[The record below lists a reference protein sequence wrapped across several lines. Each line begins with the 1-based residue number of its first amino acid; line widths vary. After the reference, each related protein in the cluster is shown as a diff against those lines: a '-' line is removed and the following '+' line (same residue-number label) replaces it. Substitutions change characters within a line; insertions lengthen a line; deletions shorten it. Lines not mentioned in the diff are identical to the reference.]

1 MSDIEGKAATGSGE
15 RSGTQASFKLV
26 SRVCEKCGWEIPA
39 DAPERGCPG
48 CLLESGLRLL
58 EEERETSNAQ
68 RPTSNSEGK
77 HVPRNPR
84 VWRQISAITNC
95 WKRSVAVV

>member
-1 MSDIEGKAATGSGE
+1 MSDIEGKAASGSGE

-39 DAPERGCPG
+39 DAPEGGCPG

-58 EEERETSNAQ
+58 KAEEAETPNAQ
-68 RPTSNSEGK
+68 RPTPNAKVRGHERASKSALMSEDFGDYELLEE
-77 HVPRNPR
+77 V
-84 VWRQISAITNC
+84 
-95 WKRSVAVV
+95 